1 MNTLGQRIAALRT
14 AKNIRQ
20 NELAERLGVS
30 SQAVSKWE
38 NDISCPD
45 ISILPALA
53 AELGVT
59 VDELLSGESREPEVR
74 LMSDE
79 ECKKKA
85 DSTILR
91 IVVDSSAGDRVRVN
105 LPMQL
110 VKMGLE
116 IGMTLSDVTED
127 ETFKNIDIAKV
138 VRLAEQG
145 LVGRLVEVDSAD
157 GDHVEIF
164 VE

>member
-110 VKMGLE
+110 IKMGLE
-116 IGMTLSDVTED
+116 IGMTLSDVTEN
-127 ETFKNIDIAKV
+127 ETFKNIDIAQV

-145 LVGRLVEVDSAD
+145 LVGRLVELDSAD

>member
-116 IGMTLSDVTED
+116 IGMTLSDVTEN
-127 ETFKNIDIAKV
+127 ETFKNIDIAQV

-145 LVGRLVEVDSAD
+145 LVGRLVELDSAD

>member
-79 ECKKKA
+79 ECKK
-85 DSTILR
+85 
-91 IVVDSSAGDRVRVN
+91 
-105 LPMQL
+105 
-110 VKMGLE
+110 
-116 IGMTLSDVTED
+116 
-127 ETFKNIDIAKV
+127 
-138 VRLAEQG
+138 
-145 LVGRLVEVDSAD
+145 GRLNDTSHC
-157 GDHVEIF
+157 GGQLGR
-164 VE
+164 

>member
-116 IGMTLSDVTED
+116 IGMTLSDVTEN

>member
-91 IVVDSSAGDRVRVN
+91 IVVDSSAGDRVRMN

-116 IGMTLSDVTED
+116 IGMTLSDVTEN
-127 ETFKNIDIAKV
+127 ETFKNIDISQV

>member
-91 IVVDSSAGDRVRVN
+91 IVVDSSAGGRVRVN

-116 IGMTLSDVTED
+116 IGMTLSDVTEN
-127 ETFKNIDIAKV
+127 ETFKNIDISQV

>member
-116 IGMTLSDVTED
+116 IGMTLSDVTEN
-127 ETFKNIDIAKV
+127 ETFKNIDIAQV

>member
-116 IGMTLSDVTED
+116 IGMTLSDVTEN
-127 ETFKNIDIAKV
+127 ETFKNIDISQV

>member
-59 VDELLSGESREPEVR
+59 VDELLSGESRDPEVR

-116 IGMTLSDVTED
+116 IGMTLSDVTEN
-127 ETFKNIDIAKV
+127 ETFQNIDIAKV

>member
-45 ISILPALA
+45 ISILPALS

-116 IGMTLSDVTED
+116 IGMTLSDVTEN

>member
-59 VDELLSGESREPEVR
+59 ADELLSGESREPEVR

-116 IGMTLSDVTED
+116 IGMTLSDVTEN
-127 ETFKNIDIAKV
+127 ETFKNIDISQV

>member
-110 VKMGLE
+110 VKIGLE
-116 IGMTLSDVTED
+116 IGMTLSDVTGN
-127 ETFKNIDIAKV
+127 ETFKNIDIAQV

-145 LVGRLVEVDSAD
+145 LVGRLVELDSAD

>member
-14 AKNIRQ
+14 AINIRQ

-91 IVVDSSAGDRVRVN
+91 IVVDSSAGDRVRMN

-116 IGMTLSDVTED
+116 IGMTLSDVTEN
-127 ETFKNIDIAKV
+127 ETFKNIDISQV

>member
-1 MNTLGQRIAALRT
+1 
-14 AKNIRQ
+14 
-20 NELAERLGVS
+20 
-30 SQAVSKWE
+30 
-38 NDISCPD
+38 
-45 ISILPALA
+45 
-53 AELGVT
+53 
-59 VDELLSGESREPEVR
+59 
-74 LMSDE
+74 MSDE

-116 IGMTLSDVTED
+116 IGMTLSDVTEN
-127 ETFKNIDIAKV
+127 ETFKNIDISQV